1 MIVTDEIE
9 WERMAKKKN
18 GRPSVFEN
26 RVIYLNFTEINPK
39 RKWLDST
46 VDPRG
51 V

>member
-1 MIVTDEIE
+1 METYGKEK
-9 WERMAKKKN
+9 MAA
-18 GRPSVFEN
+18 RVFFEN

-39 RKWLDST
+39 RKGLDST